1 MRVFSKGYWISA
13 MAMSVTLAGPAQADL
28 PQNVTRLPTDQR
40 GIDTI
45 RTVLQPVQSRVAL
58 RARDTRS
65 DLDPDNSLR
74 TPTVPLNQT
83 SVLSSF
89 RLSFSNGD
97 HHVKHVAVLREGERA
112 RGSIADNNGD
122 DNFAFSASWWNIPGV
137 VAGEV
142 SGTGLAADIAEGPP
156 NSTLALVGFRLT
168 VPQDDEVRSISV
180 KLIGE
185 TRKAQVGF
193 WTTASNNSR
202 AVDYVIQYAWVP
214 NIYLAGNYSLAG
226 SGMDAGARV
235 GSQASGVVPE
245 NARHILRGFELGYN
259 DSNLSAQN
267 LRDFGVHMAPG
278 TGAAE
283 REIVSWQDNDRAEH
297 IKWKVDYSALK

>member
-1 MRVFSKGYWISA
+1 MEKIDLRKQYKHLYNPSA
-13 MAMSVTLAGPAQADL
+13 KKVEVVDVPPLQFAMVDGM
-28 PQNVTRLPTDQR
+28 
-40 GIDTI
+40 
-45 RTVLQPVQSRVAL
+45 
-58 RARDTRS
+58 
-65 DLDPDNSLR
+65 
-74 TPTVPLNQT
+74 
-83 SVLSSF
+83 
-89 RLSFSNGD
+89 
-97 HHVKHVAVLREGERA
+97 
-112 RGSIADNNGD
+112 
-122 DNFAFSASWWNIPGV
+122 IP
-137 VAGEV
+137 AGEGPGD
-142 SGTGLAADIAEGPP
+142 SADFQQAVD
-156 NSTLALVGFRLT
+156 ALY
-168 VPQDDEVRSISV
+168 SISYTLKFMFKKREEAPIDYPV
-180 KLIGE
+180 MALEGL
-185 TRKAQVGF
+185 

-259 DSNLSAQN
+259 DSHLSAQN